1 MDGTETGI
9 YPKIVRF
16 CWGKISFASHG
27 IWGYILFGQ
36 AHMPCIKSCDAS
48 IIQIMQLGDTDV
60 IQKMEVS
67 WNGGTPSYHPFQSDF
82 SIIEYY
88 KPTMFIT
95 HLWHPYVWW
104 QLDPSDVQVQ
114 GGRGVKPSLGPPD
127 WFCSWRFPKSWGY
140 PNSWMVH
147 FRENP
152 IYKWMITGGTPI
164 FRKLPYNWSICLILW
179 KDMIPYNTVYSIYIV
194 YRTDDWY
201 HMI

>member
-1 MDGTETGI
+1 MDGTETGV

-16 CWGKISFASHG
+16 CWGRISFPSHG
-27 IWGYILFGQ
+27 IWGYILFRQ
-36 AHMPCIKSCDAS
+36 IHAPH
-48 IIQIMQLGDTDV
+48 QIMRCLDYPHNAV
-60 IQKMEVS
+60 RWH
-67 WNGGTPSYHPFQSDF
+67 WNGGTPQSSISSRF

-95 HLWHPYVWW
+95 HLWRPYVWW

-140 PNSWMVH
+140 PNSWMVY

-179 KDMIPYNTVYSIYIV
+179 KDMIPYNTVYSIYI
-194 YRTDDWY
+194 YS
-201 HMI
+201 I